1 MNHLFNKYKVER
13 FASVDSVKASKTFS
27 APRNGFSGKRKEP
40 YFPSGSRA
48 FVVGPAGFEPATSCS
63 QSKRATKLRYGPV
76 IMSLG
81 ITFLVY
87 TYLKTVCASR

>member
-1 MNHLFNKYKVER
+1 M
-13 FASVDSVKASKTFS
+13 
-27 APRNGFSGKRKEP
+27 
-40 YFPSGSRA
+40 
-48 FVVGPAGFEPATSCS
+48 VGPAGFEPATSCS

-76 IMSLG
+76 IMSPG